1 RLVRG
6 QGQARPR
13 LRLRLPRPVR
23 GPPGRQVMRKLLAA
37 VALLLERLL
46 AAGMGWERQQEERKR
61 QAEIERLRNDP
72 AEWWQDNFGTD
83 GADDSRLPG
92 AAQAKPAA
100 AEAAARDRAD

>member
-1 RLVRG
+1 
-6 QGQARPR
+6 
-13 LRLRLPRPVR
+13 
-23 GPPGRQVMRKLLAA
+23 MRKLLAA

-46 AAGMGWERQQEERKR
+46 AAWMEWERRQEERKR

-72 AEWWQDNFGTD
+72 VEWWQRNF
-83 GADDSRLPG
+83 GADDVDGRLPD